1 MKGMSTTQIMRVKTV
16 KLSTTHREKKEQEIK
31 EKIYILFSFSGRYLG
46 LTYTHQNCISC
57 GLIMIG
63 FLSSDQMFIHAGV
76 LSIIWSESLD
86 SFV

>member
-31 EKIYILFSFSGRYLG
+31 EKIYILFSFSGRYFG
-46 LTYTHQNCISC
+46 LTYMHHNCISC

-63 FLSSDQMFIHAGV
+63 FL
-76 LSIIWSESLD
+76 
-86 SFV
+86 